1 MKNGQATLVSAA
13 KRGIGREV
21 VRQLAAR
28 TRSVEEGVNTP
39 VWAVISPAM
48 VLPAASSGTGVR
60 SPGRRN
66 RFGATPLRTPATGA
80 SNFME
85 TRTLDRLND
94 LLAVFKNKD

>member
-39 VWAVISPAM
+39 VWAVM
-48 VLPAASSGTGVR
+48 LPYNGPTG
-60 SPGRRN
+60 GYFRN
-66 RFGATPLRTPATGA
+66 RGQI
-80 SNFME
+80 SW
-85 TRTLDRLND
+85 
-94 LLAVFKNKD
+94 